1 MKKALL
7 TIVTKQPEIEE
18 NMTFTTRTECVET
31 ENGLKVNY
39 EESLSEEDTVN
50 TELII
55 GDDTIMVERQ
65 GDAGGNMFFKKTTT
79 YETQYF
85 AMGGL
90 SLDMKIFTTNLYID
104 KNENGVRAKVD
115 YQLFLGGASV
125 GKMGMDIK
133 LDYIQ

>member
-7 TIVTKQPEIEE
+7 TIVTKQPEVEE

-50 TELII
+50 TELTI

-79 YETQYF
+79 YETRYY
-85 AMGGL
+85 ALGGL
-90 SLDMKIFTTNLYID
+90 SLDMKIFTTNLNINKD
-104 KNENGVRAKVD
+104 EKGIKATVD
-115 YQLFLGGASV
+115 YQLFLGGSNV
-125 GKMGMDIK
+125 GKMGMDIT
-133 LDYIQ
+133 LQYI

>member
-7 TIVTKQPEIEE
+7 TIVTKQPEMEE

-31 ENGLKVNY
+31 ENGIKVNY
-39 EESLSEEDTVN
+39 EESLSEEDIVN
-50 TELII
+50 TELLI

-90 SLDMKIFTTNLYID
+90 SLDMKIFTTNLDISKD
-104 KNENGVRAKVD
+104 EKGVRATVD
-115 YQLFLGGASV
+115 YQLFLSGASV

-133 LDYIQ
+133 LEYI